1 MKIEVKYLGLASAIL
16 KSHKQTVNL
25 PAGATLGQ
33 LLGYIQQE
41 RGLDDATAA
50 NVFKAS
56 TFMVNKK
63 NADRDTPLEDGD
75 EVLIMRVLWGG

>member
-1 MKIEVKYLGLASAIL
+1 MKIKVKYLGLVAAIL
-16 KSHKQTVNL
+16 KSDKQTVNL

-33 LLGYIQQE
+33 LLGYIQQK

-63 NADRDTPLEDGD
+63 NADRDTSLEDGD
-75 EVLIMRVLWGG
+75 EVLIMRVLGGG

>member
-1 MKIEVKYLGLASAIL
+1 MKIKVKYLGLVSAIL
-16 KSHKQTVNL
+16 KSDKEIVNL

-41 RGLDDATAA
+41 RGLDDVTAA
-50 NVFKAS
+50 NAFRAS
-56 TFMVNKK
+56 TFIVNKK

-75 EVLIMRVLWGG
+75 EVLVMRMLWGG

>member
-1 MKIEVKYLGLASAIL
+1 MKIKVKYLGLVSAIL
-16 KSHKQTVNL
+16 KSDKEMVNL

-41 RGLDDATAA
+41 RGLDDVTAA
-50 NVFKAS
+50 NAFRAS
-56 TFMVNKK
+56 TFIVNKK

-75 EVLIMRVLWGG
+75 EVLVMRMLWGG

>member
-16 KSHKQTVNL
+16 KSDKQTVNL

-33 LLGYIQQE
+33 LLEYIQQE
-41 RGLDDATAA
+41 HGLDDATAA
-50 NVFKAS
+50 NFFRAG

-63 NADRDTPLEDGD
+63 NTDRDTPLEDGD
-75 EVLIMRVLWGG
+75 EVLVMRILWGG

>member
-1 MKIEVKYLGLASAIL
+1 MKIEVRYIGLVSTIL
-16 KSHKQTVNL
+16 KADKQTVNL

-50 NVFKAS
+50 NAFRAS

-75 EVLIMRVLWGG
+75 EVLVMRMLWGG

>member
-1 MKIEVKYLGLASAIL
+1 VKIEVKYIGLASVIL
-16 KSHKQTVNL
+16 KSDKQTVNL

-50 NVFKAS
+50 NAFRAS

-75 EVLIMRVLWGG
+75 EVLVMRMLGGG